1 MTVKLDDLDALLGY
15 DSATHSLKGLPSLAK
30 PGPLQLSAK
39 ELLSPPTTIPSIG
52 AAQPQPA
59 APGTMPSVMPNA
71 GTASPTAGIPSIDTG
86 SAPSLA
92 KPKESFWQKLGH
104 GVEKGAEIAGDVL
117 APGVTAMIPGTQL
130 NKELEQK
137 RQWKQLGQQADIGF
151 KQAETEKAK
160 EDVPFEK
167 AQTEALT
174 QKTGEEPAL
183 TSSEIAEH
191 NAQTVALLHPQA
203 KTDFEAW
210 QQQHP
215 GEPIENWLKTVA
227 ANKPPPTAAPPHIT
241 SMVGGKPHIME
252 RDPQTGNYSI
262 DRGEAPPNYAQVAPS
277 LRTVDV
283 LNDQGVPTIQTL
295 TGRTVGQAAT
305 GAFGHE
311 EAQAGAVTRAGS
323 DLIKEVQ
330 ANRDKFGNVSAILN
344 SAFLGTPLSDPV
356 SSRLASQ
363 IRSFAALNPSMHGFR
378 GKDALDEFA
387 KLLGGLP
394 NNPDSLVA
402 GIQGILSTAGSINPQ
417 LQGAG
422 GGAAPT
428 GSEGRK
434 SVKEWLEERNAN
446 RPK

>member
-1 MTVKLDDLDALLGY
+1 MAVKLNDIDALLGY

-30 PGPLQLSAK
+30 PGPLQPSAK
-39 ELLSPPTTIPSIG
+39 ELLSPPATIPSIG
-52 AAQPQPA
+52 AGQPQPT
-59 APGTMPSVMPNA
+59 APGAMPDVMPTP
-71 GTASPTAGIPSIDTG
+71 GTASPTAGIPAIESG
-86 SAPSLA
+86 AAPNLE
-92 KPKESFWQKLGH
+92 KPKQGFWGKLGH
-104 GVEKGAEIAGDVL
+104 GLEKGAEVAGDVL

-130 NKELEQK
+130 NKEAEAGK
-137 RQWKQLGQQADIGF
+137 QWKRLGEQADIGF
-151 KQAETEKAK
+151 KEANTEKAK
-160 EDVPFEK
+160 ADIPFEQ

-174 QKTGEEPAL
+174 QKTGEDPAV
-183 TSSEIAEH
+183 TASEISER
-191 NAQTVALLHPQA
+191 NAQTAALLHPQA

-210 QQQHP
+210 QKQHP
-215 GEPIENWLKTVA
+215 DEPIENWLKTVA
-227 ANKPPPTAAPPHIT
+227 ANKPPPTTAPPHIT

-262 DRGEAPPNYAQVAPS
+262 DRGEAPPNYAMVAPS

-295 TGRTVGQAAT
+295 TGRTVGQSAT

-330 ANRDKFGNVSAILN
+330 ANPDKFGNVSAILN

-402 GIQGILSTAGSINPQ
+402 GIQGILSTAGSINPA
-417 LQGAG
+417 LQGAS

-428 GSEGRK
+428 GGTPSFDEWKKTRK
-434 SVKEWLEERNAN
+434 
-446 RPK
+446 